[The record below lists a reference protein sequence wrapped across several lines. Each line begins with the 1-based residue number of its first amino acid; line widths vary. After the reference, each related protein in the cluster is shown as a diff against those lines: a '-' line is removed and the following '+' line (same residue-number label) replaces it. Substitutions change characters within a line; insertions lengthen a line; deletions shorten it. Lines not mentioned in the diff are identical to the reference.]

1 MKRTNTIWFSTA
13 SLLSF
18 EPGGGGT
25 FHSFMAISLEKEQMN
40 QHDLVLVP
48 LPSSLNYSAIQ
59 LFNYS
64 FTHSFLRLDV
74 WSSDRFLFCLHE
86 R

>member
-48 LPSSLNYSAIQ
+48 LPSSLNYSTIQ
-59 LFNYS
+59 LFI
-64 FTHSFLRLDV
+64 HSLIPPFGCV
-74 WSSDRFLFCLHE
+74 E
-86 R
+86 